1 MCNFSPHNE
10 KEFLESYAEWT
21 VNIRPFSIKILNEKY
36 KNSQNIKEKE
46 MLHVLAIEQLFLL
59 YEQFEGFFR
68 AIKNRKKK
76 PIFEILK
83 EFDIKISEI
92 PENLREKALQRFRKL
107 SKFFRDEKIFKLM
120 KNIFLPLF
128 NKLKHKLLVYRK
140 NGEIC
145 FLCGDR
151 EEKKIGEEI
160 SKRLKKGNNY
170 QVENLDY
177 LQDMAERFKTAIQDL
192 IAIRLLETQ

>member
-1 MCNFSPHNE
+1 
-10 KEFLESYAEWT
+10 
-21 VNIRPFSIKILNEKY
+21 
-36 KNSQNIKEKE
+36 
-46 MLHVLAIEQLFLL
+46 
-59 YEQFEGFFR
+59 
-68 AIKNRKKK
+68 
-76 PIFEILK
+76 
-83 EFDIKISEI
+83 
-92 PENLREKALQRFRKL
+92 
-107 SKFFRDEKIFKLM
+107 M

-177 LQDMAERFKTAIQDL
+177 LQDIAEGFKTALQDL
-192 IAIRLLETQ
+192 IAIRLLEIQ